1 MMRPNFLIAKTHLVT
16 KKGQTVVAMLGV
28 TFGIAM
34 FLAMMGL
41 MTGVNKFLEETT
53 LSATPHIHIYNDIK
67 TERENIIDELYPK
80 DFRVT
85 YHQKPKEE
93 GQNLLN
99 ARAIIEKAAKDPE
112 VLGVSPLTSAQV
124 FYNYGA
130 HQLNGQLYGV
140 NILEEN
146 KLFDLRSKMKE
157 GKLEDV
163 MSANDGLIIGSGLAK
178 KMNLHKGDKLQITT
192 AKGVTM
198 LLQVVGVIQQGIAQI
213 DNTRSYANLNLVQG
227 LLGEGNG
234 YITDV
239 NMKLK
244 DLNHAPVVGARYEK
258 LFGYRAEDWETA
270 NATILISFTLRNV
283 ITGAVVIALL
293 TVAGFGIYNIMSMTI
308 YNKMKDIAILKA
320 MGFQSKDI
328 RSIFMMEALAIGFL
342 GGVSGLIIGTAMQIG
357 LSKIPFDGGDVLS
370 LRHLPINFNPMFQ
383 VVGLTFSLITTA
395 FAGYFPSRKAG
406 KIDPVVIIRG

>member
-130 HQLNGQLYGV
+130 HQLNEQLYGV